1 MYIHMVGSRLLVANL
16 IISRI
21 QMRGLTMCM
30 TMYTYLHAYMYS
42 CIFKPPKNGEIAL
55 QTPRTEFLRFG

>member
-1 MYIHMVGSRLLVANL
+1 MHIHMVGSRLLVANL

-21 QMRGLTMCM
+21 QMSRLTMFM
-30 TMYTYLHAYMYS
+30 TMYIYIYAYMYS